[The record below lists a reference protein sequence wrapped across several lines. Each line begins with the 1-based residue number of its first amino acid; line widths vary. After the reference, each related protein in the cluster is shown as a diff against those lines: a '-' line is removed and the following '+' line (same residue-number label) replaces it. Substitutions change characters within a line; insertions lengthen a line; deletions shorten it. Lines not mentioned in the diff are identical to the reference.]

1 MNKKEVA
8 KICTMIRKAT
18 NAWRNE
24 TEDEFFETVSVW
36 YECLK
41 DVPFEMAQN
50 ALTEYLRSNTYPPAV
65 ADIYRPYKEYLEQQK
80 VLRREYNE
88 VYLSAI
94 AFYPCYQDSRE
105 ERIEFDRITENSV
118 TKARIL
124 ARQIEAFVREK
135 ETGRGEMPTL
145 INYLKGLKKI
155 E

>member
-1 MNKKEVA
+1 MELKETAQLLMSIKTSYKRWFDGSKEEFSQMV
-8 KICTMIRKAT
+8 
-18 NAWRNE
+18 E
-24 TEDEFFETVSVW
+24 TW
-36 YECLK
+36 YEALK
-41 DVPFEMAQN
+41 DEPYEMAKG
-50 ALTEYLRSNTYPPAV
+50 ALVTFSRNSQYPPTI